1 MLNSVS
7 KINMKK
13 LLIFLLPVV
22 LMTSCVDSLDDY
34 NINEKKATSVP
45 PVTLFSNALKGF
57 ADVLTTPSV
66 NTNNFRL
73 YVQHWST
80 TTYLDEPRYNLTART
95 IPQSIWQINY
105 RDVISDLN
113 DAKRLLNEDAFLNA
127 DIKANELA
135 QIEIMEIF
143 SWSVL
148 VNTFGNVPYS
158 EALNPLN
165 PLPKYDDAKTVYDAL
180 LVRLDA
186 ALASIKPTAGSNFAA
201 GDLLYQ
207 GDMAKWVKFGNSLK
221 LKMAMTIA
229 DSDEAKAKAL
239 VAAAA
244 PNVFTSNADK
254 AAFPY
259 IATPPN
265 YNPIAQNLN
274 RLYSTRQDY
283 VAASTL
289 INPMNTLNDPRRS
302 TFFTALNGAYVG
314 GNYGF
319 LNTYANFSHVGTKII
334 EPALEGLFMDYSEVE
349 FFLAEAV
356 ERGFITGDA
365 ETHYNA
371 AITASITYWASQ
383 TASTTGDAD
392 AAAYL
397 AQPEV
402 AYTTATGTYKQK
414 IGTQKWIALYN
425 RGYEAW
431 VEWRRLDFPQLAPP
445 TGGSAPAGL
454 AIPVRIIYPIN
465 EQTLNPAN
473 REAAGAAIGG
483 DLATT
488 KLWWDKF

>member
-1 MLNSVS
+1 
-7 KINMKK
+7 MKK
-13 LLIFLLPVV
+13 LIIFLLPVV
-22 LMTSCVDSLDDY
+22 LLASCVDSLDDY
-34 NINEKKATSVP
+34 NINEKKATVVP
-45 PVTLFSNALKGF
+45 PATLFSNALKGL

-66 NTNNFRL
+66 NTNNYRL

-95 IPQSIWQINY
+95 IPQALWQAVY

-113 DAKRLLNEDAFLNA
+113 EAKKILNA
-127 DIKANELA
+127 DALLDAKVKANQLA
-135 QIEIMEIF
+135 QLEIMEVY
-143 SWSVL
+143 SWAVL
-148 VNTFGNVPYS
+148 VNTFGNVPYT
-158 EALNPLN
+158 EALDPTN
-165 PLPKYDDAKTVYDAL
+165 PLPKYDDAKTVYDAI

-186 ALASIKPTAGSNFAA
+186 ALAGITPTTAGFTT
-201 GDLLYQ
+201 GDLIYK
-207 GDMAKWVKFGNSLK
+207 GDMAKWSKFGNSLK
-221 LKMAMTIA
+221 LKLGMIIA
-229 DSDEAKAKAL
+229 DVDAAKAKTL

-259 IATPPN
+259 IGTPPN

-274 RLYSTRQDY
+274 ILYSTRQDF
-283 VAASTL
+283 VGSSTL
-289 INPMNTLNDPRRS
+289 IDPLNALNDPRRS
-302 TFFTALNGAYVG
+302 SFFTTVGDKYVG

-319 LNTYANFSHVGTKII
+319 LNTYANFSKVGTKII
-334 EPALEGLFMDYSEVE
+334 EPTLEGLLMDYAEVE

-356 ERGFITGDA
+356 ERGFITSGTA
-365 ETHYNA
+365 ASHYNNA
-371 AITASITYWASQ
+371 VTASITYWGGTPAE
-383 TASTTGDAD
+383 

-397 AQPEV
+397 AQPAV
-402 AYTTATGTYKQK
+402 AYATAKGDYKEK
-414 IGTQKWIALYN
+414 IGFQKWIALYN
-425 RGYEAW
+425 RGWEAW
-431 VEWRRLDFPQLAPP
+431 VEWRRLDYPKLSPP

-473 REAAGAAIGG
+473 REAAGTAIGG